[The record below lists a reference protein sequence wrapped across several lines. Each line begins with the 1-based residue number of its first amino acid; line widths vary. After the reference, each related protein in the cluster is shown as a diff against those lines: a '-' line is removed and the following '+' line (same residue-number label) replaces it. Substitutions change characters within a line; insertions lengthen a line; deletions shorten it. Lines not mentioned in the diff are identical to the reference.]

1 MRLNLFLITGLLSFL
16 IFSKAEA
23 FFVQVDTGEV
33 KVIRDGQQNLITD
46 TGSIFY
52 GDLVKLD
59 KEFRAT
65 VTIENSSRMLLQGPL
80 DISVSD
86 DSSVFKVDL
95 VQGQVLLDRNQPYEL
110 DSIVLVSKE
119 FVFTPLGTLASVKI
133 AQSGYPTTAVV
144 NGSVKMVSPDGEEI
158 IVEEGK
164 FGSVGP
170 EGDLFSGDL
179 AQRAIESLQ
188 NWADEASEV
197 VQKTENEDETGK
209 PQENE
214 IQGNKQENLE
224 NDNSEAA
231 ESNEIAVDKK
241 SDDASNVTKSVET
254 PSDPKKE
261 EAPEEKTPDEEEQ
274 PGESKKSTGST
285 AMAPQSPKW
294 EIGAGVV
301 TVNNEQWTRLA
312 IGVDVPI
319 WKFGVF
325 FDLEFFIDSEGKF
338 SNKGWDFKD
347 EPLEAITRK
356 IRYIRFGHEED
367 PLFIKFG
374 GLSSVS
380 FGYGFILDRFTNML
394 HYPDQKL
401 LGLQF
406 YLNDISPLGISL
418 QTMIADFKDFKD
430 DGGLLGARL
439 AVTPLKM
446 TDIPIINRISIGGTY
461 VKDLNQYAPARK
473 WKLDLA
479 EDERILVELRDGGF
493 LKDSLK
499 EHLESKGIDVDEKLD
514 NIDEANNAKTMENDF
529 GLIGG
534 DIGIPIISTKFLGVD
549 LYGQAA
555 LRDDSK
561 HGWGIGAP
569 GVALKV
575 WRLWGNVEYRKTK
588 GRFTPGYFDTYYL
601 DERINRKPQVYVKED
616 LIPDEELNG
625 VYGRMGF
632 NISNVLIIDGAYQY
646 LVGDKETKDQRFEAT
661 SSVGDLVLQKV
672 PKLNKAEIYYYKS
685 NIGVND
691 EKFFEK
697 SEFRYIGYRIGFE
710 ITQGAS
716 LIWDSRYGYKRND
729 EGKLESNN
737 FVSVLTAITF

>member
-1 MRLNLFLITGLLSFL
+1 MMRLNVFLITGLLSFL

-23 FFVQVDTGEV
+23 FFVVVDTGEV
-33 KVIRDGQQNLITD
+33 KVIRDGQQNSITD

-52 GDLVKLD
+52 GDVVKLD
-59 KEFRAT
+59 NEFCAT
-65 VTIENSSRMLLQGPL
+65 VIIENDSRMLLQGPL
-80 DISVSD
+80 SISISD

-133 AQSGYPTTAVV
+133 SQSGNPTTAVV
-144 NGSVKMVSPDGEEI
+144 NGGVKMISPDGEEL

-170 EGDLFSGDL
+170 EGNLFSGDL

-188 NWADEASEV
+188 NWADESSEA
-197 VQKTENEDETGK
+197 VQKMENEDGTGE
-209 PQENE
+209 PEENE
-214 IQGNKQENLE
+214 IQDINLE
-224 NDNSEAA
+224 SDNSEIV
-231 ESNEIAVDKK
+231 ESNESAVDKE
-241 SDDASNVTKSVET
+241 SDDVSKVTKAVET

-261 EAPEEKTPDEEEQ
+261 EVPEEKTSDEKEQ
-274 PGESKKSTGST
+274 PGESKKSTGT

-325 FDLEFFIDSEGKF
+325 FDLEFFIDSEGRF

-430 DGGLLGARL
+430 DGGLIGARL
-439 AVTPLKM
+439 AITPLKM
-446 TDIPIINRISIGGTY
+446 TDIPLVNRISIGGTY

-473 WKLDLA
+473 WKPDLS

-499 EHLESKGIDVDEKLD
+499 GHI
-514 NIDEANNAKTMENDF
+514 
-529 GLIGG
+529 
-534 DIGIPIISTKFLGVD
+534 
-549 LYGQAA
+549 
-555 LRDDSK
+555 
-561 HGWGIGAP
+561 
-569 GVALKV
+569 
-575 WRLWGNVEYRKTK
+575 
-588 GRFTPGYFDTYYL
+588 
-601 DERINRKPQVYVKED
+601 
-616 LIPDEELNG
+616 
-625 VYGRMGF
+625 
-632 NISNVLIIDGAYQY
+632 
-646 LVGDKETKDQRFEAT
+646 
-661 SSVGDLVLQKV
+661 
-672 PKLNKAEIYYYKS
+672 
-685 NIGVND
+685 
-691 EKFFEK
+691 
-697 SEFRYIGYRIGFE
+697 
-710 ITQGAS
+710 
-716 LIWDSRYGYKRND
+716 
-729 EGKLESNN
+729 
-737 FVSVLTAITF
+737 